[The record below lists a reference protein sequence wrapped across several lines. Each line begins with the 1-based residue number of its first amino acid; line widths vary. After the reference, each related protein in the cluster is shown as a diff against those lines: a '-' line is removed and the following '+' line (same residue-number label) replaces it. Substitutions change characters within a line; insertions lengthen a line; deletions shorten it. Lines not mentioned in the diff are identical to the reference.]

1 MENQPKRSLTGAFVR
16 GLVFTAIT
24 GALMA
29 GIFSGVGAAAF
40 ALSGGTIGAEL
51 GMGALSSI
59 GLVAASTGIFG
70 GLLQTYS
77 AINSNKQADI
87 GYTRMRG
94 NDVAITAASN
104 NLIMQPQLQTGTSV
118 SPDLAPEIAQ
128 AQSTTFRDKVGGR
141 PGINERMNS
150 IIAGRSSATS
160 HTDRVDA
167 ERAALA
173 QTQGRTA

>member
-1 MENQPKRSLTGAFVR
+1 MENQPKRSLVGAFVR

-29 GIFSGVGAAAF
+29 SIFSGVGAAAF
-40 ALSGGTIGAEL
+40 AMSGGTIGAEL

-77 AINSNKQADI
+77 AINSNKRADVA
-87 GYTRMRG
+87 YTRMRG
-94 NDVAITAASN
+94 SDVSITAASN
-104 NLIMQPQLQTGTSV
+104 NLLMQPQAGVSV
-118 SPDLAPEIAQ
+118 SADLAPEMAQ
-128 AQSTTFRDKVGGR
+128 AQSTTFRDRVNR
-141 PGINERMNS
+141 PGINERMNGL
-150 IIAGRSSATS
+150 IAGRSNTS
-160 HTDRVDA
+160 HTERLEA